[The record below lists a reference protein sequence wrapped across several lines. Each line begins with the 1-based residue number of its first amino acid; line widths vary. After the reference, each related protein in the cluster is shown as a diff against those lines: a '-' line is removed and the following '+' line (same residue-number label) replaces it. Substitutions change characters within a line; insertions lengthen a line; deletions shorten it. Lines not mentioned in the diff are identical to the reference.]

1 MPDAVAD
8 PDRFFDTYPAFVD
21 SSETGQL
28 RERLNA
34 RQRLLVHDNAA
45 LLEGATVLDIACHD
59 GRFSFAALQAGATR
73 VVGVDH
79 KAHLLRTA
87 QGHMDRYGVAPDRYR
102 FLAGDL
108 FDCLDDVGPVDVVL
122 AFGILYHLGDH
133 MRLFDRIFELGPR
146 HLILD
151 TKVSVLDGC
160 VAEVR
165 SPLTSPPPPG
175 AVIELHPTRAAV
187 EAMLSSFGWTWTEV
201 DWLASGKTDSDETKS
216 YRHGGR
222 ISLVVTCPEHDVPED
237 LRRRAV
243 QRVLAKDL
251 PREEEA
257 VAVAMVARHHDLP
270 PEALRTWV
278 QHARRDEARRVRF
291 SLG

>member
-21 SSETGQL
+21 SSETGAL

-34 RQRLLVHDNAA
+34 RQRLLVHDNAP
-45 LLEGATVLDIACHD
+45 LLDGARVLDIACHD
-59 GRFSFAALQAGATR
+59 GRFSFAALQAGATE

-87 QGHMDRYGVAPDRYR
+87 EDHLTRYGVPPERYR

-108 FDCLDDVGPVDVVL
+108 FDCLDEVGPVDVVL

-133 MRLFDRIFELGPR
+133 LRFFDRIFELGPR
-146 HLILD
+146 HVILD

-160 VAEVR
+160 VAELR

-175 AVIELHPTRAAV
+175 ASIELLPTRAAV
-187 EAMLSSFGWTWTEV
+187 EAMLSSFGWTWTAL
-201 DWLASGKTDSDETKS
+201 DWLASGLAESDETKD
-216 YRHGGR
+216 YRRGQR
-222 ISLVVTCPEHDVPED
+222 ISLVVTCPEHQVPED
-237 LRRRAV
+237 VRRRAV
-243 QRVLAKDL
+243 QEVLA
-251 PREEEA
+251 PGARREEEA
-257 VAVAMVARHHDLP
+257 VVVAMVARRHGLAP
-270 PEALRTWV
+270 QALRTWV
-278 QHARRDEARRVRF
+278 QHTRRDQARRARF
-291 SLG
+291 SPG